1 MLLQSCGDLFGFAD
15 VNRVPIFFVFPEQ
28 KVNAGVVGI
37 RTAGEGGN
45 LISCDL
51 IYTSVPV

>member
-1 MLLQSCGDLFGFAD
+1 MLQSRGDLFGFAD
-15 VNRVPIFFVFPEQ
+15 VNRVAIFFVFPEQ

-37 RTAGEGGN
+37 HPAGEGGN

>member
-1 MLLQSCGDLFGFAD
+1 MLQSRGDLFGFAD
-15 VNRVPIFFVFPEQ
+15 VNRAAIFFVFPEQ

-37 RTAGEGGN
+37 HPAGEGGN